1 MGGRITGFLR
11 EYIFGLSI
19 LAIIIGIPLL
29 IIGIIGM
36 WFSDVAIDFLNF
48 NNEIIAW
55 SLYLLIIGLI
65 IFGTGFYYI
74 YTYMSQRRFLLNELN
89 TNKRSEF
96 LKIHG
101 ELEESVRKLPS
112 KYKEMLKDKEKELRI
127 K

>member
-1 MGGRITGFLR
+1 MGGRITGFFR

-19 LAIIIGIPLL
+19 LAIIIGIPLF

-36 WFSDVAIDFLNF
+36 WFSDVAIDLLNF

-55 SLYLLIIGLI
+55 SLYLLIVGLI
-65 IFGTGFYYI
+65 IFGTGVYYI
-74 YTYMSQRRFLLNELN
+74 YTYMSLRRFLLNELN

-96 LKIHG
+96 IKTHVELK
-101 ELEESVRKLPS
+101 ESVRKLPS